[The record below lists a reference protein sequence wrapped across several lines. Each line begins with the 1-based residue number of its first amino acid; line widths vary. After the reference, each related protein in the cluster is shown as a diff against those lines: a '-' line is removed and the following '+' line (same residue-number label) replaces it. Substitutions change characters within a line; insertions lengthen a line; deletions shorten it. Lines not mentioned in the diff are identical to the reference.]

1 MIRFATTAVALT
13 LMTAP
18 VLAAPV
24 SYEFDKSHSNLSFS
38 YNHLGYSIT
47 DGRFGDWDAT
57 LMIDA
62 DNPEASSVEF
72 VIDADSL
79 DTFWEARDAHF
90 KSGDFFDV
98 ENYPEITFT
107 STDVKQVGENELE
120 VKGDLTIKDITK
132 PAVLTVDVL
141 SFGEH
146 PMAEKQ
152 AAGFTMTT
160 TVKRS
165 DYGMDMYVPYIGDD
179 VSVVFSGE
187 AMIAE

>member
-1 MIRFATTAVALT
+1 MIRFATTAVALS
-13 LMTAP
+13 LMSASAF
-18 VLAAPV
+18 AAPV

-57 LMIDA
+57 LAIDA
-62 DNPEASSVEF
+62 DAPENSSVEF

-79 DTFWEARDAHF
+79 DTFWEARDEHF
-90 KSGDFFDV
+90 KSADFFDV
-98 ENYPEITFT
+98 ANYPEITFT
-107 STDVKQVGENELE
+107 STEVKKVSDTELE
-120 VKGDLTIKDITK
+120 VTGDLTIKDITN

-152 AAGFTMTT
+152 AAGFLMEA

-165 DYGMDMYVPYIGDD
+165 DYGMDMYLPYVGDE
-179 VSVVFSGE
+179 VSIVFSGE
-187 AMIAE
+187 ALIAE

>member
-1 MIRFATTAVALT
+1 MIRFATTAVALS
-13 LMTAP
+13 LMSASAF
-18 VLAAPV
+18 AAPV

-57 LMIDA
+57 LAIDA
-62 DNPEASSVEF
+62 DAPENSSVEF

-79 DTFWEARDAHF
+79 DTFWEARDEHF
-90 KSGDFFDV
+90 KSADFFDV
-98 ENYPEITFT
+98 ANYPEITFT
-107 STDVKQVGENELE
+107 STEVKKVSDTELE
-120 VKGDLTIKDITK
+120 VTGDLTIKDITN

-152 AAGFTMTT
+152 AAGFLMEA

-165 DYGMDMYVPYIGDD
+165 DYGMDMYLPYVGDE

-187 AMIAE
+187 ALIAE